1 LKPQVTLILLALL
14 MSRGTMPNSS
24 CVHDHHFGAIEAA
37 IRETARG
44 RAFLAD
50 YAGKVRQSD
59 TLTMLATIARL
70 ERWCA
75 DQAVRLAELERRDQT
90 VGHRPAEDQARFVPA
105 LRGGPAAL
113 MIGREEDPVSVGEV
127 IDDRGHETAAGLDQ
141 SLEVRGRIEHLA
153 SAFCDFDRRAADV
166 TRHRRATGSSAGT
179 GCPVRAAPLEDAAG
193 ALIPYAA
200 ASGPSAGLLR
210 DGGDRQYAIEENVL
224 DDIAKALGT
233 RQTADGW

>member
-1 LKPQVTLILLALL
+1 
-14 MSRGTMPNSS
+14 MPNSS
-24 CVHDHHFGAIEAA
+24 CASDHDFGAIEAA

-50 YAGKVRQSD
+50 YARKVRQSD

-75 DQAVRLAELERRDQT
+75 DQAVRLAELERRDQA
-90 VGHRPAEDQARFVPA
+90 VGHRLPEGQARFPPA
-105 LRGGPAAL
+105 VHGELAAPIMGRG
-113 MIGREEDPVSVGEV
+113 EEDPVLVGEV
-127 IDDRGHETAAGLDQ
+127 IGDEGDETADLDR

-153 SAFCDFDRRAADV
+153 SAFCDFDRKAADV
-166 TRHRRATGSSAGT
+166 TRHQRATGASADIGS
-179 GCPVRAAPLEDAAG
+179 PARAAPPEGGGG
-193 ALIPYAA
+193 ALIPHAA
-200 ASGPSAGLLR
+200 LSGPRAGLLR